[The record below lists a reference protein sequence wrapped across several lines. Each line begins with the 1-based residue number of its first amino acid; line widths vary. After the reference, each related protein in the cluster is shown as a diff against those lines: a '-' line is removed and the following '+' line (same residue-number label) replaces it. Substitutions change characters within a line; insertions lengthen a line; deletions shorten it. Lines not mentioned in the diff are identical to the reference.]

1 VLALLLLFVMPAGDY
16 VLLPSSCSAAA
27 ALQPRRLPLFCRR
40 AKTAALRVLFRPGLF
55 LVEGVV
61 VTNSAA

>member
-27 ALQPRRLPLFCRR
+27 ALQPHRLPLF
-40 AKTAALRVLFRPGLF
+40 L
-55 LVEGVV
+55 
-61 VTNSAA
+61 SAR